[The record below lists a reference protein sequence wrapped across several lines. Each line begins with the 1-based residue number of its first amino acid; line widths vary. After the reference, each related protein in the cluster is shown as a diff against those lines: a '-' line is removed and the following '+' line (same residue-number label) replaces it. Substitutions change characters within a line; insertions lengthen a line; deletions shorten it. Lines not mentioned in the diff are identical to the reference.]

1 MDQEEVGNAAAER
14 EVDNMIDSVILTR
27 AAAKLAEVEVWRHV
41 SRSGVGD
48 DIDERKRVE
57 GLAQL
62 TIFLCRYGTQVG
74 RMLDC
79 GILLQDIAELTDVDV
94 DELRLVASYAP

>member
-1 MDQEEVGNAAAER
+1 MDQEEADNAAAER

-27 AAAKLAEVEVWRHV
+27 ALAKLAEVEVWRHV

-48 DIDERKRVE
+48 DIHERERVE
-57 GLAQL
+57 ALAEL
-62 TIFLCRYGTQVG
+62 TVSLCRYGTQVG

-79 GILLQDIAELTDVDV
+79 GVLLQDIAELTDVDV
-94 DELRLVASYAP
+94 DELRLAASYAP